1 MTTPPKARLYRL
13 SRDESVL
20 ARARGD
26 RPAPPQPAD
35 NPAAGVRVELLRG
48 KTARA
53 QQAAQEPARGAPDR
67 ADGRSEPPLR
77 AAPSAAAPSRGAPP
91 AAGPAP
97 RPPAQPVAQQPG
109 DALFA
114 PSSDGF
120 EGMAFPG
127 SAAAAARTVA
137 ASVPAQPAGPST
149 ATATATGAP
158 ASPPADTIA
167 SVKAENLTQRQL
179 RMASRIAAM
188 NGIEVASDH
197 DAVIKLRARGI
208 DPFHR
213 ESVGQVLSQE
223 GARARNAPAANIPA
237 LAPQTAPARTGRR
250 DLAPIV
256 PPQLPSREEMTED
269 RRAIEIM
276 KIQRDLARRRR
287 RRLGMLI
294 ARLSVMVV
302 LPTILAGIYYFAVA
316 TPLYATK
323 SQFLIQQADSGGV
336 GGAGGLLSGT
346 QLATNP
352 DSVSVQSYL
361 NSRAAMLRL
370 DEDKGFKRTFQDPSV
385 DPILRLPEDASNEAA
400 YKIYQDMVKIGYDPT
415 EGVINLEV
423 ISPDPELSQEFTLAL
438 IGYAE
443 GQVDQMTARLR
454 ADQMEGADKSYQDAE
469 ARVLE
474 AQERVQ
480 ALQQRMGVLD
490 PVAEGSAVMSQVT
503 RLEGELTEKRLELGQ
518 LQANA
523 RPNQSRVVGVQGDIE
538 RLQQMI
544 AETRSQLTQDTGN
557 RASLAAISGEIR
569 IAESDLETRQTLLAG
584 AAEQMESA
592 RLEANKQ
599 VRYLSMSLPPVAADT
614 PTYPKAFQ
622 NTIVAFLI
630 FAALYL
636 MLSLTA
642 SILREQVSS

>member
-13 SRDESVL
+13 SRDESAL